1 MNYLRRITDRN
12 VIFSFQSHR
21 KRFSP
26 FGTTEDDIKVI
37 TVKNGEGQELKEA
50 RFVEIMKSAR
60 ERLKSARSLSK
71 FKLNFRMKIFY
82 NLCLS
87 TILNYLLY

>member
-1 MNYLRRITDRN
+1 MNYLHRKN
-12 VIFSFQSHR
+12 VLFLFASHR

-71 FKLNFRMKIFY
+71 LPKPLLLDFRLKIK
-82 NLCLS
+82 
-87 TILNYLLY
+87 